1 MNRTLNQEA
10 LSKLLQTTQQEAE
23 TSGGD
28 TSGGHTHLLGDD
40 MLGDMLGGFLEVV
53 CVDHVCVCVCV

>member
-1 MNRTLNQEA
+1 
-10 LSKLLQTTQQEAE
+10 
-23 TSGGD
+23 
-28 TSGGHTHLLGDD
+28 LLGDD